1 MATFV
6 ITEAQKTSLE
16 QFLKKHRKVDPA
28 TAYLF
33 FIEKKL
39 GIHPALFRRN
49 KLIYQSADHAVK
61 ALEKEGKLWR
71 ETQIKLGFGAATIN
85 EKTEKIYICPF
96 CFETSSRTIIGDNTH
111 LHSLDAIYEHVSKCP
126 ENKERL
132 NGLPVKRF
140 STSEDREF
148 IKSFITKH
156 KKSVVKTVYT
166 SVLNDSYFNT
176 KEAVA
181 EDFKQNYL
189 SSITMVEAQNQNRFQ
204 FEESFNLFIE
214 KHLEEEIHEFVEA
227 LSKIT
232 VFEPYVKQ
240 WISAQEEEE
249 AEEE

>member
-16 QFLKKHRKVDPA
+16 QFLKKHRKADPA

-39 GIHPALFRRN
+39 GIHPVLFRRD

-71 ETQIKLGFGAATIN
+71 ETEIKLGFGAATIN
-85 EKTEKIYICPF
+85 EETKKIYLCPF
-96 CFETSSRTIIGDNTH
+96 CFNTSSRVIIGNNTH
-111 LHSLDAIYEHVSKCP
+111 HYPVDAIYEHVSKCP

-132 NGLPVKRF
+132 DGLPVKRF
-140 STSEDREF
+140 STSEDREL

-156 KKSVVKTVYT
+156 KKSVTKKVYT

-204 FEESFNLFIE
+204 FEESFNLFIA
-214 KHLEEEIHEFVEA
+214 KHLEEEINDFVEV
-227 LSKIT
+227 LSEIPFF
-232 VFEPYVKQ
+232 VPYVTQ
-240 WISAQEEEE
+240 WIKAQEEEGVE
-249 AEEE
+249 